1 MAAPAAAAPTT
12 LLSAS
17 PTDAALAPL
26 LAASSPLVSS
36 TAPRDAAQPTVI
48 FYGQTTVDPAT
59 GLRTGW
65 KEELTAAEGNPMTAD
80 SLANFVVGPIMRV
93 KAVAA
98 AHIRAAAGTGDGS
111 TDGTFTQRRL
121 IGVLAK
127 IGYQL
132 STAPALGRSDQFVL
146 RRKERLRPLNEL

>member
-1 MAAPAAAAPTT
+1 
-12 LLSAS
+12 
-17 PTDAALAPL
+17 TDAPLAPL
-26 LAASSPLVSS
+26 LAASSP
-36 TAPRDAAQPTVI
+36 TAARVAAQPTVI
-48 FYGQTTVDPAT
+48 FYGQTTVDPVT

-65 KEELTAAEGNPMTAD
+65 EEELTAAEGNPMTAD

-98 AHIRAAAGTGDGS
+98 AHIRSAAGAGDGS

-127 IGYQL
+127 IGYQI
-132 STAPALGRSDQFVL
+132 SVASAPGGAERFVL
-146 RRKERLRPLNEL
+146 RRKNPLQPLNEL